1 MNYFYRLRYSLYTF
15 FGLIPDV
22 AKIEEKREKIRNE
35 FNRLN
40 KIGSSEKLQKYIDLD
55 QFINSKD
62 YKDRKKAIEAQ
73 KYRGSEA
80 YHKEKRYKKLAR
92 SSKIKTYYKVKDSA
106 DLKFLKE
113 FKDSDKLNKFLELKK
128 YFKSEKFPADK
139 EQIKKER
146 QKKINDL
153 KSKKKEYQ
161 TLKRKFRWYEKLK
174 NNRKFNDFLHF
185 KDSDTFIQ
193 YLELEEEV
201 KNYSLK
207 EVKTR
212 YKTRQKELKSEKKR
226 LEKRYKQ
233 LEKQARKANK
243 KKKPF
248 PNEQELERL
257 KETMAE
263 GKYDKMIRDADYKQA
278 IEYVKIQQ
286 FKELRKNKRIR
297 TAAAFYHSENYR
309 RYLEVQGS
317 DELNRYEELKNYINQ
332 QYKKDLQNAKAHTY
346 KNSEIYR
353 QYQEY
358 KQLKADKD
366 IKRYLKFENSRKY
379 KIFTEL
385 NNSELIEEYE
395 NLHQYVHTKEFS
407 DYKKYMKDP
416 KKFKLSDEY
425 KQLQEYKNLK
435 KDKDI
440 KWYYRNKESRRFREH
455 RMWELTFEES
465 FEAAELDDNKWDTLP
480 YPAKRF
486 ISGTYSQ
493 WNDEQLY
500 KEAGNHKI
508 DGGILKLET
517 KKEEQEG
524 KAWHPTMGFLPK
536 KFGYT
541 SAMLNTGENFRQ
553 QYGKFEAKIRMGY
566 AYSLIQS
573 FHLSSDYRA
582 PEIVVADYGE
592 TKSSKA
598 FKAGA
603 YVPAKDGQNSKGR
616 KSKLKG
622 RNLGG
627 HYHLFTLLW
636 DKNEIEWKINGLTI
650 MKEKNNIPEKELF
663 LNFFPSVQGEI
674 DDKRFPVSLDIDWV
688 SVYQKRKE

>member
-395 NLHQYVHTKEFS
+395 NLRT
-407 DYKKYMKDP
+407 
-416 KKFKLSDEY
+416 
-425 KQLQEYKNLK
+425 
-435 KDKDI
+435 
-440 KWYYRNKESRRFREH
+440 
-455 RMWELTFEES
+455 
-465 FEAAELDDNKWDTLP
+465 AE
-480 YPAKRF
+480 
-486 ISGTYSQ
+486 G
-493 WNDEQLY
+493 
-500 KEAGNHKI
+500 
-508 DGGILKLET
+508 
-517 KKEEQEG
+517 
-524 KAWHPTMGFLPK
+524 
-536 KFGYT
+536 
-541 SAMLNTGENFRQ
+541 GENFGTVYARVPLRKSFNP
-553 QYGKFEAKIRMGY
+553 YKGKKTKISAKGLKNIMFGRSNIDLSAVEQIVDQSQTNAIADAIYYTIKKHYINNEKSMIEIINQLEKDGIIRGY
-566 AYSLIQS
+566 HADVNYEKIDRWLINLFKCSAKVQDRSKLARKALAVNGVVNVREVMTGEGDLHVKAVGEDPDDLVRIAGELVNIGLEIEDEDLIQNEH
-573 FHLSSDYRA
+573 FHPYHQFGPQGEKREPIIDFRRLTGNSETADLTIHEGV
-582 PEIVVADYGE
+582 PVAGK
-592 TKSSKA
+592 TIK
-598 FKAGA
+598 
-603 YVPAKDGQNSKGR
+603 
-616 KSKLKG
+616 
-622 RNLGG
+622 
-627 HYHLFTLLW
+627 
-636 DKNEIEWKINGLTI
+636 KINQLGLLDRDALLVAIEREENIITPRGDVVI
-650 MKEKNNIPEKELF
+650 KPGDIVSIFSPSGLKKETLSNFTDKKS
-663 LNFFPSVQGEI
+663 LNE
-674 DDKRFPVSLDIDWV
+674 
-688 SVYQKRKE
+688 